1 MLLKAFQVLIIL
13 KLNNEL
19 QLKDTESAI
28 KNKLKKLLTELRG
41 FKLLT
46 TLVLVLKKL
55 ESEDKT
61 KHDTFYSYSK
71 PETVANESDI
81 DDIFESI
88 YATVISNIQKS
99 LGRDSGCIID
109 SVIEQNINISKYNP
123 LAGGSYYIKITKII
137 RLSRKRVDSK
147 Y

>member
-46 TLVLVLKKL
+46 T
-55 ESEDKT
+55 
-61 KHDTFYSYSK
+61 
-71 PETVANESDI
+71 
-81 DDIFESI
+81 
-88 YATVISNIQKS
+88 
-99 LGRDSGCIID
+99 
-109 SVIEQNINISKYNP
+109 
-123 LAGGSYYIKITKII
+123 
-137 RLSRKRVDSK
+137 
-147 Y
+147 